1 VLGALA
7 IISAVLIV
15 LADRERRSNTPVEQ
29 TVTDTVTPD
38 TIAPGAPAAPAAPS
52 GWTDRSGPD
61 DPATLPATLRIS
73 DPETAGSLKQ
83 TALAPHDGAA
93 L

>member
-1 VLGALA
+1 MLGALA

-29 TVTDTVTPD
+29 TVTNTVTPE
-38 TIAPGAPAAPAAPS
+38 PATPARPS
-52 GWTDRSGPD
+52 GWTDRV
-61 DPATLPATLRIS
+61 LPGGVIS
-73 DPETAGSLKQ
+73 DIATVPAGLS
-83 TALAPHDGAA
+83 TPDGEIP